1 MNYLD
6 QKHIN
11 RVNEYFYEVCAG
23 QAGCQLGDWAAPL
36 KYEKSN
42 NTER

>member
-11 RVNEYFYEVCAG
+11 RVNEYFDEVCAG
-23 QAGCQLGDWAAPL
+23 QARCQPGDWAAPIKL
-36 KYEKSN
+36 
-42 NTER
+42 